1 VKTITAT
8 EFFAKPSARQKWKA
22 GQVVLVTT
30 DGKPDLEIRKLG
42 SRRNSARGCV
52 KEIPLSGGV
61 GVPLGEEGW
70 QATKY
75 PEPQPRYRPASYAD
89 AK

>member
-1 VKTITAT
+1 MDCYSLLHPPLSPTLAAVKTITAT

-30 DGKPDLEIRKLG
+30 DGKPDFEIRKLG

-70 QATKY
+70 Q
-75 PEPQPRYRPASYAD
+75 
-89 AK
+89 